1 MTKSHRSFILFIMLS
16 IEYRYFYQS
25 AVDSSIRKASQNL
38 NINSSAIVRQI
49 QKLEDRLET
58 KLFIRNARGLELT
71 SEGKLLFDHLSIQNE
86 VNTNFL
92 SDLKQNKT
100 GTTGEINIATGE
112 TFAVQFLSPIISKF
126 RKIYPDVKI
135 KISSRQPDT
144 IIDNL
149 ITNKTDFGISFAKDL
164 PKTLKSLFVCNF
176 PMGILCS
183 ANHILAN
190 KSEVLLDD
198 CLKFPLIFHPGTVTF
213 WNSIQREIGE
223 KLYSINPNL
232 ISNSFAFIKNYLIED
247 QNYITFF
254 TSVGSVREIQS
265 KQLVFK
271 TVNHKLFLNNK
282 VGIIVS
288 KKSKLNKFTFDFI
301 DLVKKE
307 FETSVDC

>member
-1 MTKSHRSFILFIMLS
+1 MLA

-25 AVDSSIRKASQNL
+25 ALDSSIRKASQNL

-49 QKLEDRLET
+49 QKLEDRLQT
-58 KLFIRNARGLELT
+58 KLFTRNARGLELT

-86 VNTNFL
+86 INTNFL
-92 SDLKQNKT
+92 SNLKQNKT
-100 GTTGEINIATGE
+100 GTTGEINISTGE

-149 ITNKTDFGISFAKDL
+149 ITKKTDFGISFVKDL
-164 PKTLKSLFVCNF
+164 PKTLKSLFVCSF
-176 PMGILCS
+176 PMGLLCS
-183 ANHILAN
+183 SNHILVN
-190 KSEVLLDD
+190 KSEILLDD

-223 KLYSINPNL
+223 KLFSINPNL
-232 ISNSFAFIKNYLIED
+232 ISNSFAFIKNYLLED
-247 QNYITFF
+247 ENYVTFF

-271 TVNHKLFLNNK
+271 TINHKLFLNNK

-288 KKSKLNKFTFDFI
+288 KNNKLNKFTLDFI

-307 FETSVDC
+307 FEASVEC